1 MSVLN
6 TMPAPVIQMG
16 HVEKIVEAV
25 QNQPY
30 VQQLVAQEEAKKT
43 LKAESEQVAVAEKTA
58 QSRKVRDRGEEEGSR
73 QQQHAGPDGEPG
85 GDKTD
90 SPDEEGR
97 NKNNPW
103 AGHIVSITV

>member
-43 LKAESEQVAVAEKTA
+43 LKAESEQIAVAEKTA
-58 QSRKVRDRGEEEGSR
+58 LSRKVRDRGDEEGSR
-73 QQQHAGPDGEPG
+73 QQHAGPGGESR
-85 GDKTD
+85 GDKPD